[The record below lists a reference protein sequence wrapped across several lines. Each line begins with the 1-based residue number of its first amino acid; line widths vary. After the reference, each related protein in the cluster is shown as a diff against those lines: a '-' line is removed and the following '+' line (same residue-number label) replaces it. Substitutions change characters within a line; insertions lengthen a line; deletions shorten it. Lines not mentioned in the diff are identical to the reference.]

1 MIMRWSG
8 TVVVVAL
15 SLAACKRGGDDFSA
29 IDSMS
34 TGSIENVSI
43 KETAELGNRWQRSPG
58 NVKLGLGYAA
68 RLKALG
74 QSEQQLAVLKTLVD
88 RNPKDPNLPTLYGK
102 ELAAAGRAG
111 EAAPILERV
120 AASGRADWK
129 IHSALGSSYDQQ
141 ERYPEA
147 RQQYEKALQLSP
159 GNVKVINNLGLSYAL
174 GGDLKKAEET
184 FRDASS
190 LPGADAEPRLRQNYA
205 LVVGLQ
211 GRFAEAR
218 QIASRDLPPEQVE
231 ANMAYLKQ
239 MLAQPDPWSELKGAK
254 PAEQG

>member
-1 MIMRWSG
+1 MIIRWG
-8 TVVVVAL
+8 GVVVAVAL
-15 SLAACKRGGDDFSA
+15 TLAACKRGDDFNA
-29 IDSMS
+29 VDSMA

-43 KETAELGNRWQRSPG
+43 KETAEIGGRWQRDPK
-58 NVKLGLGYAA
+58 NTKLGLAYAA

-74 QSEQQLAVLKTLVD
+74 QSDQQIAVLKVLADKHPGDVS
-88 RNPKDPNLPTLYGK
+88 LLTLYGK
-102 ELAAAGRAG
+102 ELAGAGRGG
-111 EAAPILERV
+111 EASAILERV
-120 AASGRADWK
+120 AASGKADWK

-141 ERYPEA
+141 ERYAEA

-159 GNVKVINNLGLSYAL
+159 GNIKVMNNLGLSYAL

-184 FRDASS
+184 FRQASS

-211 GRFAEAR
+211 GRFDEAR

-231 ANMAYLKQ
+231 ANMGYLKQ